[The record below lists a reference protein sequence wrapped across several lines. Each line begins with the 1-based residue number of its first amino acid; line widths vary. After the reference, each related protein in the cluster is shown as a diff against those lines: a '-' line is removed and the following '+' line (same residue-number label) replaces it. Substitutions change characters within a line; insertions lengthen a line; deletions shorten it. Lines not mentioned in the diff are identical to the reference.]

1 MASLSKIPRDEKRRI
16 ASEIHDNLSDRATSG
31 PADGILDPFITKSAA
46 IRDALAEHVGDKSA
60 AMAERTALLAE
71 CDVNDDEVDRWYRHV
86 FRYLEVEAL
95 RRHAPEH
102 ASIDAL
108 LSAAYPE
115 GLEHVDARIP
125 DQNEEVRKSIEA
137 LRNPEYAATL
147 TAILFPPTWL
157 DVLEIATKKS
167 DGSFAAYQ
175 ASIGEASTAV
185 TMGRDAE
192 GEWVTWARALGHAVA
207 LRSSGASGDIV
218 EEGKRLLDPLN
229 QAIRR
234 LRSQAR
240 ARATKRD
247 QSETP

>member
-1 MASLSKIPRDEKRRI
+1 MASLSRIPRDEKRRI
-16 ASEIHDNLSDRATSG
+16 ASDVHDNLVDRATSG
-31 PADGILDPFITKSAA
+31 PADGILDPFIAKSAA

-60 AMAERTALLAE
+60 AIAERTALLAE
-71 CDVNDDEVDRWYRHV
+71 CDINDDEVDRWYRHI

-102 ASIDAL
+102 ALIDAL
-108 LSAAYPE
+108 LAAAYPI
-115 GLEHVDARIP
+115 GLAHIDDRIP
-125 DQNEEVRKSIEA
+125 DQNEQVRKSLEA
-137 LRNPEYAATL
+137 LRNPEYSTTL
-147 TAILFPPTWL
+147 TAILLPSTWL
-157 DVLEIATKKS
+157 DALEAATKKS

-185 TMGRDAE
+185 AMGRDAE
-192 GEWVTWARALGHAVA
+192 GEWVLWARALGHAIA

-229 QAIRR
+229 QAVRR

-240 ARATKRD
+240 TRASKRD